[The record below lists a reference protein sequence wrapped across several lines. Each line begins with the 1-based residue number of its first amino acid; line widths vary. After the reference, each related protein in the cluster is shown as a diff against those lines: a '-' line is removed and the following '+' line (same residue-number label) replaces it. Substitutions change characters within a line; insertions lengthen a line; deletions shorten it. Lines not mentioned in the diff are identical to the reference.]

1 MDKKIRLI
9 IAVFAV
15 IAFLAI
21 LFFPLGIEPLQQV
34 VLAVL
39 FLAMIL
45 WFSELVPLHIT
56 AFIAAF
62 LLIVVG
68 GFFGGKEV
76 FTPKE
81 VFSPFFDPVIM
92 LLLGGFILALGL
104 QKHELDKLMTFV
116 LLKKASSKPKNFL
129 FGLMCLTAFL
139 SFWMSNTA
147 STAIL
152 LPIAMVVLASNKLK
166 PLDSNFG
173 KALVL
178 GIAFA
183 ATIGGIGTV
192 IGSPP
197 NAMALSYLNQEGIA
211 FGFTDWLK
219 FGLPLVVLLLP
230 IAWFVLN
237 KLFPPEIHL
246 IESNFS
252 FQPLNKKQ
260 QLVLLIFGLT
270 VLFWLT
276 TGFHKIET
284 SVVAL
289 IPVILLYA
297 FGLLETKDINKVS
310 WSSLILFGGGLTLGH
325 AIQTVGLDKLFA
337 DILFQYLLGQPFLLI
352 IVILAVFAII
362 FTVVASNTAAAAIS
376 IPLVIPLAKG
386 LGVPVEIAVMIIA
399 IGVSLDFIVP
409 IGTPPSAIAYSS
421 GYIKTSDMAKPG
433 IIIALAGVILL
444 TFLAF
449 FVWPLFA

>member
-1 MDKKIRLI
+1 MTKKLRLL

-15 IAFLAI
+15 FAFLAT
-21 LFFPLGIEPLQQV
+21 LFFPLEIEPLQKV

-68 GFFGGKEV
+68 GFFGGKEI

-92 LLLGGFILALGL
+92 LLLGGFVLALGL
-104 QKHELDKLMTFV
+104 QKHNLDKLITFV
-116 LLKKASSKPKNFL
+116 LLKKVGNKPKRFL
-129 FGLMCLTAFL
+129 FGLMCLAAFM

-147 STAIL
+147 SAAIL
-152 LPIAMVVLASNKLK
+152 LPIAMVVLASNNLK
-166 PLDSNFG
+166 PLDSRLG
-173 KALVL
+173 KAMVL

-197 NAMALSYLNQEGIA
+197 NAMALSYLNDAGIN
-211 FGFTDWLK
+211 FGFTDWLMY
-219 FGLPLVVLLLP
+219 GLPLVILLLP
-230 IAWFVLN
+230 VAWFVLI
-237 KLFPPEIHL
+237 KLFHPEINF
-246 IESNFS
+246 IKSDFS
-252 FQPLNKKQ
+252 FEPLNKQ
-260 QLVLLIFGLT
+260 QKIVLLIFGIT

-276 TGFHKIET
+276 SSLHGIHT

-289 IPVILLYA
+289 IPIILLYA
-297 FGLLETKDINKVS
+297 FGLLETKDINKVN
-310 WSSLILFGGGLTLGH
+310 WSALILFGGGLTLGH
-325 AIQTVGLDKLFA
+325 AIQLVKLDELFA
-337 DILFQYLLGQPFLLI
+337 SVLFQFLLGQPLLLI
-352 IVILAVFAII
+352 ITILAVFAVI
-362 FTVVASNTAAAAIS
+362 FTLVASNTAAAAIS

-386 LGVPVEIAVMIIA
+386 LGIPVEIAVMIIA

-409 IGTPPSAIAYSS
+409 IGTPPSTIAYSS
-421 GYIKTSDMAKPG
+421 GYIKTKDMAKAG
-433 IIIALAGVILL
+433 IPIAIIGVILL
-444 TFLAF
+444 TLLAF
-449 FVWPLFA
+449 FVWPFFV